1 MRPDHLFSGF
11 YRLALFLALPANASE
26 GIDIVGSSTVYPFS
40 TVAAE
45 RFAQITGGRSPKV
58 ESTGSGRRIGT
69 VLRRLRRKNAR
80 YYQRFAADKKI
91 RSKNCAPKTA
101 LAKCWKLK
109 SAMTALSSRKAYR
122 ERPFA
127 LTRRELFLALG
138 RDIPG
143 PDGFLQPNPNKKWA

>member
-11 YRLALFLALPANASE
+11 YRLRCFWRYPPTLRE

-45 RFAQITGGRSPKV
+45 RFAQITGGQVAERLNPPAAAADWHC
-58 ESTGSGRRIGT
+58 
-69 VLRRLRRKNAR
+69 LRRLRRKNAR

-91 RSKNCAPKTA
+91 GAKNCAPKTA

-109 SAMTALSSRKAYR
+109 SAMNGIVIAQSIQGAA
-122 ERPFA
+122 FA
-127 LTRRELFLALG
+127 LTRRGIVSCLG
-138 RDIPG
+138 
-143 PDGFLQPNPNKKWA
+143 A